1 MSSSAAPAAS
11 AADPAARAAALS
23 DEARTALEAA
33 TTVLKGA
40 RIAVLTGA
48 GVSTDSGI
56 PDYRGAGAPVRTPM
70 TYSQFLADD
79 TYRRRYWAGSHLGWR
94 RFSEA
99 RPNDGHRTLAELE
112 AEGVVAG
119 IITQNVDGLHVR
131 AGSRRVVDLHGSMYR
146 VTCLHCGQFFA
157 RESIAERIEALNPW
171 LDPEGP
177 HAINPDGDAEVDDVS
192 RFAIPECSVCG
203 GTLKPDVVFFG
214 EFVPPVKFEEARGI
228 VARADALLILGSSL
242 VVNSGIR
249 LVGLAQ
255 KRRIPTVI
263 VNRGATKAD
272 SRAAVK
278 IEAGTTETLAALRD
292 ALRA

>member
-1 MSSSAAPAAS
+1 MQQSTAPSASAPAS
-11 AADPAARAAALS
+11 TLSEDARAG
-23 DEARTALEAA
+23 LEAA
-33 TTVLKGA
+33 IGLLRGG

-56 PDYRGAGAPVRTPM
+56 PDYRGEGAPVRTPM
-70 TYSQFLADD
+70 TYSQFLADHD
-79 TYRRRYWAGSHLGWR
+79 YRRRYWAGSHLGWK
-94 RFSEA
+94 RFAAA
-99 RPNDGHRTLAELE
+99 RPNHGHRLLAELE
-112 AEGVVAG
+112 HGGLISGVV
-119 IITQNVDGLHVR
+119 TQNVDGLHVR
-131 AGSRRVVDLHGSMYR
+131 AGSRRVVDLHGSMDR

-157 RESIAERIEALNPW
+157 RDAIAERIEALNPW

-192 RFAIPECSVCG
+192 QFAVPECSVCG

-214 EFVPPVKFEEARGI
+214 EFVPPTKFEEARGI
-228 VARADALLILGSSL
+228 VQRADALLVLGSSL

-255 KRRIPTVI
+255 KRRLPIVI

-272 SRAAVK
+272 ARAAVK
-278 IEAGTTETLAALRD
+278 IDAGTSEVLAALHD
-292 ALRA
+292 ALLP

>member
-1 MSSSAAPAAS
+1 MSSSALPAAS
-11 AADPAARAAALS
+11 AALNDDARAALA
-23 DEARTALEAA
+23 TATEILR
-33 TTVLKGA
+33 GA

-48 GVSTDSGI
+48 GISTDSGI

-94 RFSEA
+94 RFSAA

-112 AEGVVAG
+112 ADGMVAG

-131 AGSRRVVDLHGSMYR
+131 AGSRRVVDLHGSMDR

-157 RESIAERIEALNPW
+157 RESIADRIEALNPW

-214 EFVPPVKFEEARGI
+214 EFVPPVKFEETRGI
-228 VARADALLILGSSL
+228 IARADALLILGSSL

-249 LVGLAQ
+249 LVGLAT

-263 VNRGATKAD
+263 VNRGETKAD
-272 SRAAVK
+272 SRAALK
-278 IEAGTTETLAALRD
+278 IDAGTTETLAALSE
-292 ALRA
+292 ALLA